1 MNKRLTEIRKIK
13 CKRILFTFAFV
24 TLVCNSAF
32 SQKTPEL
39 DSLGNVWI
47 ITTDKSGSMLYSG
60 SATRIADDVCR
71 RLSSNGCLLNKID
84 YTKDRF
90 LFFCSGYMPDY
101 YIGEGN
107 SIVNAYVC
115 NRKQPS
121 LEILNQIAEIITGK
135 CKGFNCRQ

>member
-1 MNKRLTEIRKIK
+1 MNKKLTKIRKIK
-13 CKRILFTFAFV
+13 CKRILFAFAFV
-24 TLVCNSAF
+24 ILVCNSAF

-47 ITTDKSGSMLYSG
+47 ITTDKSGSILYSG
-60 SATRIADDVCR
+60 SATKIADDVCR
-71 RLSSNGCLLNKID
+71 RLTNNAYLDKID

-107 SIVNAYVC
+107 
-115 NRKQPS
+115 NRVYI
-121 LEILNQIAEIITGK
+121 E
-135 CKGFNCRQ
+135 